1 MYFKQIKYFFS
12 GLCVGAGT
20 TTVVTIDPQ
29 AATTTSFRTIAA
41 TATVAGLHC
50 MSSKNLRVPP
60 VARANFHNQVT
71 ENGFTKKEYSHVG
84 HFFLTGGF
92 KLISYSRWKSC
103 LVMSNQQPVS
113 SLGSEAVMSGVSVD
127 KRTLEP

>member
-1 MYFKQIKYFFS
+1 
-12 GLCVGAGT
+12 
-20 TTVVTIDPQ
+20 
-29 AATTTSFRTIAA
+29 
-41 TATVAGLHC
+41 

-71 ENGFTKKEYSHVG
+71 ENGFTKKKEYSHVD
-84 HFFLTGGF
+84 HFFFLTGGF

>member
-1 MYFKQIKYFFS
+1 M
-12 GLCVGAGT
+12 
-20 TTVVTIDPQ
+20 VTIDPQ
-29 AATTTSFRTIAA
+29 ENATTTIRAIA
-41 TATVAGLHC
+41 TATTVAGLHC

-84 HFFLTGGF
+84 HFFFLTGGF

-113 SLGSEAVMSGVSVD
+113 SLGSEAVMPRVSVD

>member
-1 MYFKQIKYFFS
+1 
-12 GLCVGAGT
+12 
-20 TTVVTIDPQ
+20 
-29 AATTTSFRTIAA
+29 
-41 TATVAGLHC
+41 
-50 MSSKNLRVPP
+50 MSSKNLRVPL

-84 HFFLTGGF
+84 HFFFFLTGGF
-92 KLISYSRWKSC
+92 KQITYSRWKSC

-127 KRTLEP
+127 KRTLEPQCASVKLNSSEIPRALSQNRNHCKFVILCRNKKYKNPCNNSTSVIS

>member
-1 MYFKQIKYFFS
+1 MD
-12 GLCVGAGT
+12 L
-20 TTVVTIDPQ
+20 
-29 AATTTSFRTIAA
+29 
-41 TATVAGLHC
+41 L
-50 MSSKNLRVPP
+50 
-60 VARANFHNQVT
+60 
-71 ENGFTKKEYSHVG
+71 KKGVLTRRP
-84 HFFLTGGF
+84 FLFLTGGF

>member
-1 MYFKQIKYFFS
+1 
-12 GLCVGAGT
+12 
-20 TTVVTIDPQ
+20 
-29 AATTTSFRTIAA
+29 
-41 TATVAGLHC
+41 

-71 ENGFTKKEYSHVG
+71 EKGFTKKRSTHTEAIS
-84 HFFLTGGF
+84 FLTGGF